1 MSQVGVEPTMFQMS
15 QSYSLLSSPLD
26 ILTHIK
32 CLLISEWCDDVH
44 FQQHNE
50 LSDLSWPEFNRHQ
63 AVSCRATFCS
73 ATRPYKLFSSWW
85 DSRTVAFGMRIL
97 HRQRTQFNQACY
109 IDHWPALWRLA
120 IPDGGPGWNRTS
132 DTGIFSPLL
141 YRLSYRTIFT
151 LPFYATTMILAG
163 GTSPLHRTRNS
174 RHNFEAS
181 GVRTLHLWWTV
192 AASTF
197 PLLSYRSI

>member
-1 MSQVGVEPTMFQMS
+1 MTVLETAALTIKLWAHIESECPPTDMTLA
-15 QSYSLLSSPLD
+15 LLSCQRLHKTVYPTTDRYWCDRWESNPNDTQIKSLMPYHLAT
-26 ILTHIK
+26 IAYKSRLTHPR
-32 CLLISEWCDDVH
+32 
-44 FQQHNE
+44 E
-50 LSDLSWPEFNRHQ
+50 LASSPII
-63 AVSCRATFCS
+63 RAAIVIVTAPKRIILCS
-73 ATRPYKLFSSWW
+73 A
-85 DSRTVAFGMRIL
+85 
-97 HRQRTQFNQACY
+97 QFKN
-109 IDHWPALWRLA
+109 HLL
-120 IPDGGPGWNRTS
+120 GGPGWNRTS

-151 LPFYATTMILAG
+151 LPFYATTMILAW

>member
-1 MSQVGVEPTMFQMS
+1 MGAYRIRMPAHGYDARSSILSAPPQDCSPNHRQVLVRPVGYDPATPWLKVKCSTNWATIAYKSRLTHPRE
-15 QSYSLLSSPLD
+15 LASSPIIRAAIVIVTAPKRL
-26 ILTHIK
+26 IL
-32 CLLISEWCDDVH
+32 
-44 FQQHNE
+44 
-50 LSDLSWPEFNRHQ
+50 
-63 AVSCRATFCS
+63 CS
-73 ATRPYKLFSSWW
+73 A
-85 DSRTVAFGMRIL
+85 
-97 HRQRTQFNQACY
+97 QFKN
-109 IDHWPALWRLA
+109 HLL
-120 IPDGGPGWNRTS
+120 GGPDWNRTS

-151 LPFYATTMILAG
+151 LPFYVTTMILAG

-181 GVRTLHLWWTV
+181 GVRTLHLWRIV